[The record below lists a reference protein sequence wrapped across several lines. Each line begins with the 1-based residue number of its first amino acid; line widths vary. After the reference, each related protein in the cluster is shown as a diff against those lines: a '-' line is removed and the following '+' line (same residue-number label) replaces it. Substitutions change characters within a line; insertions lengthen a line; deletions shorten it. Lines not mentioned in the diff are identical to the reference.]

1 MFSNVFRI
9 GKDVEVRFTGKGD
22 AVADLSVVYDRG
34 YGDNKKSQW
43 VKAVIFGK
51 QAEALAP
58 YLTKG
63 KQVHLVLD
71 DVGVDTYAKKDGT
84 EGWQMVGKV
93 VKVNLVGG
101 KSDEAPAPR
110 PASGG
115 TRAPAP
121 TSVADLI
128 DDVPFNRLP
137 NSYAI

>member
-9 GKDVEVRFTGKGD
+9 GKDVEVRFTSKGD

-71 DVGVDTYAKKDGT
+71 DVGVDTYSKKDGT

-93 VKVNLVGG
+93 VKVNLIGG
-101 KSDEAPAPR
+101 KSEDAPEPR
-110 PASGG
+110 TASGG
-115 TRAPAP
+115 GRSSSR

-128 DDVPFNRLP
+128 DEIPFNQLP
-137 NSYAI
+137 ARYDI